1 MNSGARHRSFAG
13 VVTALALSLASAMPA
28 AAGDSPQVL
37 TLRVQGLKHER
48 GQVVANLFRE
58 GDDVMKHRNRFR
70 QVLAPASGGEATL
83 SFRELAWGRYA
94 IVVFHDENGN
104 GELDHNMFRFPAE
117 PLGFSNNFRL
127 GPLSGLPTFDKLGFS
142 FSADTGAVDV
152 VLE

>member
-37 TLRVQGLKHER
+37 TLRVHGLKHER

-58 GDDVMKHRNRFR
+58 GDDVMKHRNRFG
-70 QVLAPASGGEATL
+70 QALAPVSGGEATL
-83 SFRELAWGRYA
+83 SFRDLAWGRYA

-142 FSADTGAVDV
+142 FSADIGVVDV
-152 VLE
+152 VFD